1 MRRSAVNISALPD
14 GYLVALDSQ
23 TGKVIWEKRG
33 GSVHGNLLALNAP
46 LNVIVMTY
54 YEAHPFLSLGL
65 PAETAE
71 RMTGFRASDGT
82 LLWSINTGVKPSP
95 QSRPVIIDDRIF
107 IEPYSWNLKTGGKR
121 DIPFDR
127 SYGCGM
133 VAASRHIMLFRSGT
147 LGYRDLDNP
156 DRPTANYGGIR
167 PGCWINAIP
176 AGGLVLMPDATEGC
190 NCSYLMRA
198 IIALK
203 PFTP

>member
-1 MRRSAVNISALPD
+1 MS
-14 GYLVALDSQ
+14 
-23 TGKVIWEKRG
+23 
-33 GSVHGNLLALNAP
+33 
-46 LNVIVMTY
+46 
-54 YEAHPFLSLGL
+54 
-65 PAETAE
+65 
-71 RMTGFRASDGT
+71 GFRASDGAVI
-82 LLWSINTGVKPSP
+82 WSIPTGVQSSP
-95 QSRPVIIDDRIF
+95 KSRPVLIDDRIF
-107 IEPYSWNLKTGGKR
+107 IEPLSWNIKTGEKL

-156 DRPTANYGGIR
+156 GRQTESYGGIR

-198 IIALK
+198 TVALK
-203 PFTP
+203 PR